1 MTNSLTTYQ
10 SALDNLKPADRQKAY
25 DDIQKRVEVGGVDS
39 ATWFELRSLFL
50 AMPKKETDR

>member
-1 MTNSLTTYQ
+1 MHSPSSYQ
-10 SALDNLKPADRQKAY
+10 SLIDDLSREDRQKAQ
-25 DDIQKRVEVGGVDS
+25 DDLAKRFGHGGVDS